1 LNETCDE
8 RVGLLSSAPWR
19 EKYVKE
25 EFQLDQMVELG
36 ESVQQLTNNLEILFL
51 LDVCYH
57 EDEDLRKCEFVP
69 FIDY

>member
-1 LNETCDE
+1 MNETCYE

-19 EKYVKE
+19 EKHVKK
-25 EFQLDQMVELG
+25 EFQLNQMVELG
-36 ESVQQLTNNLEILFL
+36 ESVQQLTNNLEILL
-51 LDVCYH
+51 LFDVGYH